1 MAGGM
6 TASPEGRDKENAR
19 VANIAIAGA
28 ARGIGL
34 ELTRQHVEAGDR
46 VFALVRNPQ
55 GADQLNALASGSDGR
70 LTVHQLDVSDLASV
84 QAGAA
89 DTGETPIDILYNVA
103 GVIGTLTPEL
113 ESTDWAVFDE
123 TIDILLKG
131 PLRVLNAFLPR
142 LGDGSKVI
150 NFSSQVGAST
160 WPYGGYYAYAAGK
173 AGLNRLM
180 RSIAIDLR
188 DRGVIVGIIHPGYV
202 QTEMGGPGAEIT
214 PQESA
219 AGIRELAT
227 AWTLDRSGD
236 FYNWNGKPHAW

>member
-1 MAGGM
+1 MA
-6 TASPEGRDKENAR
+6 T
-19 VANIAIAGA
+19 IAITGA

-34 ELTRQHVEAGDR
+34 NLTRLHVEAGDR

-55 GADQLNALASGSDGR
+55 GADQLNALAAGSGGL

-84 QAGAA
+84 KAGAA
-89 DTGETPIDILYNVA
+89 DTGDAPIDILYNVA
-103 GVIGTLTPEL
+103 GVTGTAAPEL
-113 ESTDWAVFDE
+113 DSTDWAAFDE

-142 LGDGSKVI
+142 LGAGSKVI
-150 NFSSQVGAST
+150 NLSSQVAAST
-160 WPYGGYYAYAAGK
+160 WPYGGLYAYVAAK

-180 RSIAIDLR
+180 RSVAIDLR

-202 QTEMGGPGAEIT
+202 QTEMGGPGADIT

-219 AGIRELAT
+219 TGIRKLASE
-227 AWTLDRSGD
+227 WTIERSGD
-236 FYNWNGKPHAW
+236 FYRWNGEPHPW